1 MKMSNGMSYYKV
13 CLVVKIV
20 FFLIVTISCQISFA
34 SAFVPIQVSK
44 NVVKTTKKTCSL
56 GRTYS
61 HDNDES
67 EGYDVEILHE
77 GKRTHVRVRPDE
89 SILAALERN
98 RIHDA
103 LAIPSLPHDCRRGVC
118 LTCTGKHST
127 SSMKCNLKST
137 DHGWNDHMEILH
149 DDDYVLTCSST
160 IVGPGV
166 KLELEHNHDLWKD
179 VYSNRF
185 HSNDDERIRLEV
197 RIYVCMFVYISTILR
212 QPYMDIILI
221 L

>member
-1 MKMSNGMSYYKV
+1 MMSNKV
-13 CLVVKIV
+13 SLVMKVV
-20 FFLIVTISCQISFA
+20 SFLIVAIIPLSQISFA
-34 SAFVPIQVSK
+34 SAFLPNQTSK
-44 NVVKTTKKTCSL
+44 NFVKKTRSSL
-56 GRTYS
+56 GRTYNDYDS
-61 HDNDES
+61 CDKNDDES
-67 EGYDVEILHE
+67 EGYDVEIVHE

-118 LTCTGKHST
+118 LTCTGKHS
-127 SSMKCNLKST
+127 SSSKKCNLKST
-137 DHGWNDHMEILH
+137 DHGWNDHNMEILNG
-149 DDDYVLTCSST
+149 DDYVLTCSST

-179 VYSNRF
+179 IYSNRF

-197 RIYVCMFVYISTILR
+197 CMYVCMLVHIATKLC
-212 QPYMDIILI
+212 PPCV
-221 L
+221 